1 MLTNKSISTDFYQY
15 GEQDNVTLIA
25 YKEQVIWEFNDAFD
39 SINISEDEEKQALKI
54 DGNLIL
60 NGEIITN
67 NV

>member
-1 MLTNKSISTDFYQY
+1 MI
-15 GEQDNVTLIA
+15 G
-25 YKEQVIWEFNDAFD
+25 EFNDAFD

-54 DGNLIL
+54 DGNLIF

>member
-15 GEQDNVTLIA
+15 GEQDNVTIVT
-25 YKEQVIWEFNDAFD
+25 YKEQMIWEFNDAFD
-39 SINISEDEEKQALKI
+39 SINISEDEEKQSLKI

>member
-15 GEQDNVTLIA
+15 GEQDNVTIVT
-25 YKEQVIWEFNDAFD
+25 YKEQMIGEFNDAFD
-39 SINISEDEEKQALKI
+39 SINVSEDEEKQALKI

>member
-15 GEQDNVTLIA
+15 GEQDNVTIVT
-25 YKEQVIWEFNDAFD
+25 YKEQMIWEFNDAFD

>member
-15 GEQDNVTLIA
+15 GEQDNVTIVT
-25 YKEQVIWEFNDAFD
+25 YKEQMIGEFNDAFD